1 MSRKKNKQK
10 YKKSSYHNQKLIKK
24 PSFDID
30 NELKKAL
37 QYHQSGQLEKAQK
50 IYEKILAINPNHS
63 GCLHLSGIIA
73 HQSGK
78 NDIAANLI
86 NRAIQTRPEEPV
98 YYLNLGNVFKAQGR
112 LDEAILSYQKTLQ
125 LKPDYTEAYN
135 NLGIAFYA
143 QGKLEEAIF
152 NYQKALTIKS
162 DYAEAHSNLGNA
174 LVEQGRLEEAAV
186 SYRKA
191 LTIKPDYA
199 EVHSNLGNV
208 LIKQGRLEE
217 AAVSYRKALA
227 IKPDFAEAH
236 SNLGNALKEQGH
248 LEEAAV
254 SYRKALIIKPDHTK
268 THNNLG
274 NALVEQGR
282 LEEAAVSY
290 RKALTIKPDYAEVH
304 SNLGNVLIK
313 QGRLEEAAVSY
324 RKALAIKPDFAEAH
338 SNLGNALKEQ
348 GHLEEAAVSYRKA
361 LIIKPDFVEAH
372 NNLGNALKEQG
383 RLEEAVASYRK
394 ALTIKSDYAEAHN
407 NLGNALIRQGQLEE
421 ATANYRKALII
432 KPDYAEAH
440 SNLLRNLNYFPN
452 ISGEDIY
459 NESIKWD
466 QQHAKTLLKKEP
478 VYANKKEKKRK
489 LRIGYVSPD
498 FRTHS
503 VAYFFEPL
511 IKAHNKE
518 NVEVYCYSN
527 VMKPDNVTERLKAE
541 ADNWFSIVGKNDED
555 VAEQIRRDEI
565 DILVDLAGHTAKN
578 RLLVF
583 AYKPAPIQVTW
594 LGYGSTTGMSAI
606 DYRFTDEVADP
617 IGEADNQHSE
627 ELIRLES
634 GFLCYKGNESA
645 PEISRLPCL
654 ERGYITF
661 GNFNNLT
668 KTTPEVVKLWSDILH
683 AVPNAHFLMKSRQLK
698 DEEAKARYKG
708 MFEKEGISGDRIEF
722 FGWLPNKKD
731 HLGLYSKIDIG
742 LDPFPYNGTTTTCEA
757 LWMGV
762 PVVTMLGDRHFGR
775 VGASILKHVGL
786 GELIADDP
794 KSYVETALQLSINVS
809 KLAALRNGLRDQMI
823 NSPLCDASAFAM
835 NVEEAYIRMWERY
848 VAVSEDRES
857 IV

>member
-1 MSRKKNKQK
+1 MSSKKNKIK
-10 YKKSSYHNQKLIKK
+10 YKKSSYHNQKLIIKNVPIKK
-24 PSFDID
+24 HSFDID
-30 NELKKAL
+30 TEIKKAF
-37 QYHQSGQLEKAQK
+37 QYHQSGQFEKAQE
-50 IYEKILAINPNHS
+50 IYKEILEINPNHS
-63 GCLHLSGIIA
+63 DSLHLSGIIA

-98 YYLNLGNVFKAQGR
+98 YYLSLVNVFKAQGR
-112 LDEAILSYQKTLQ
+112 LDEAILSYQKALQ
-125 LKPDYTEAYN
+125 LKPD
-135 NLGIAFYA
+135 
-143 QGKLEEAIF
+143 
-152 NYQKALTIKS
+152 
-162 DYAEAHSNLGNA
+162 DVEAHNNLGNA
-174 LVEQGRLEEAAV
+174 LIKQGQLEEAAA

-191 LTIKPDYA
+191 LTIKPDFA
-199 EVHSNLGNV
+199 EAHNNLGNAFKEQGQLEEAV
-208 LIKQGRLEE
+208 ASYRKALIIKPDYAEAHNNLGNALIKQGRLEE
-217 AAVSYRKALA
+217 AAASYRKALI
-227 IKPDFAEAH
+227 IKPDYAEAHNNLGIALIKQGRLEEAAASYRKAIIIKPDYAEAH
-236 SNLGNALKEQGH
+236 SNLGNALKEQER
-248 LEEAAV
+248 LEEAAASYRNALTIKPDFAEAHNNLGNALIEQGRLEEAAA
-254 SYRKALIIKPDHTK
+254 SYRKALIIKP
-268 THNNLG
+268 
-274 NALVEQGR
+274 
-282 LEEAAVSY
+282 
-290 RKALTIKPDYAEVH
+290 
-304 SNLGNVLIK
+304 
-313 QGRLEEAAVSY
+313 
-324 RKALAIKPDFAEAH
+324 
-338 SNLGNALKEQ
+338 
-348 GHLEEAAVSYRKA
+348 
-361 LIIKPDFVEAH
+361 
-372 NNLGNALKEQG
+372 
-383 RLEEAVASYRK
+383 
-394 ALTIKSDYAEAHN
+394 DYAEAHN
-407 NLGNALIRQGQLEE
+407 NLGNALIERGQLEE
-421 ATANYRKALII
+421 ATASYRKALII

-466 QQHAKTLLKKEP
+466 QQHAKTLLRKEP
-478 VYANKKEKKRK
+478 VYANIKEKERK

-527 VMKPDNVTERLKAE
+527 VMKPDNVTERLKVE
-541 ADNWFSIVGKNDED
+541 ADNWFSIVGKSDED
-555 VAEQIRRDEI
+555 VAEQIRRDGI

-617 IGEADNQHSE
+617 VGEADNLHSE

-634 GFLCYKGNESA
+634 GFLCYKGDESA

-668 KTTPEVVKLWSDILH
+668 KTTPEVVKFWSDILH
-683 AVPNAHFLMKSRQLK
+683 ALPNAHFLMKSRQLK
-698 DEEAKARYKG
+698 DEEVKAKYQG
-708 MFEKEGISGDRIEF
+708 MFEKEGISGDRIEL

-786 GELIADDP
+786 GELIANDP
-794 KSYVETALQLSINVS
+794 KSYVEIALQLSMDIE

-823 NSPLCDASAFAM
+823 NSPLCDASAFAR

-848 VAVSEDRES
+848 VAVCEDRGS